1 MKKVVTEALNSR
13 NGTVGY
19 LSQLTEMSRRNR
31 NNQTLAEQ
39 IIWNK
44 LLKGKRLRYTFLR
57 QKPIN
62 RFIVD
67 FYCSKLNLAIEI
79 DGDSHKGKENYDKER
94 DEFLRQI
101 GIQTVRFTNETVLHN
116 FSEVKQK
123 LFEFIKTNVPL
134 VKGEQ
139 EED

>member
-1 MKKVVTEALNSR
+1 
-13 NGTVGY
+13 
-19 LSQLTEMSRRNR
+19 MSRRNR